1 MLTITGGIGLSGSVT
16 ISGSKNAA
24 APIIA
29 GALFFESSTLHNV
42 PRIGDVFNLLEI
54 IKSFGV
60 ETEFI
65 GNTLK
70 MNWGSAASDSAIDRE
85 RMKKIRISIL
95 LLPALLQRFGRAEF
109 PFPGGCNIGKR
120 PIGEHISGLQDLGY
134 ELSSEG
140 EMMLLQ
146 GSKKSGE
153 IELWANRMVTA
164 TENLLSAAV
173 LRDGVTLIRLAA
185 YEPHVIDLV
194 RFYQNAGIEIDIGYD
209 HTIRVVGVDAVKSH
223 TEYHVTTD
231 YLESG
236 TFVIAGALAATTHI
250 DIKNAGISDL
260 RAFLERLHKT
270 GVITENLGD
279 DTLRVHRATEL
290 KAIDFQSNIFP
301 GVPSDLGSPFGVLLT
316 QAEGISK
323 VYEVLYEGRFGY
335 LGELEKMKAHVAI
348 MNPHEALIFGPTL
361 LRGATVSSWDLRAG
375 AAMIIAGL
383 IADGQTQITN
393 VEYIDRGYEDIVG
406 KLIGLGAQISRTTI
420 LN

>member
-1 MLTITGGIGLSGSVT
+1 MLTITGGAQLSGSVT

-29 GALFFESSTLHNV
+29 GALLFESSTLHNV

-54 IKSFGV
+54 IASFGV
-60 ETEFI
+60 EIEFT
-65 GNTLK
+65 GNTLQMK
-70 MNWGSAASDSAIDRE
+70 WKEGASDSHIDRE

-95 LLPALLQRFGRAEF
+95 LLPALLQKFGRAEF

-134 ELSSEG
+134 ELSNDG
-140 EMMLLQ
+140 EMMCLR
-146 GSKKSGE
+146 GDKKSGE
-153 IELWANRMVTA
+153 IELYANRMVTA

-173 LRDGVTLIRLAA
+173 LREGVTLIRLAA
-185 YEPHVIDLV
+185 YEPHVIDLIH
-194 RFYQNAGIEIDIGYD
+194 FYQSSGIKIDIGYD
-209 HTIRVVGVDAVKSH
+209 HTIRVEGVDTLPEH
-223 TEYHVTTD
+223 IEYRVTTD

-236 TFVIAGALAATTHI
+236 TFVIAGALAAWEYI
-250 DIKNAGISDL
+250 DIKNAGIPDL
-260 RAFLERLHKT
+260 RAFLERLHKA
-270 GVITENLGD
+270 GVVTQDRGD

-290 KAIDFQSNIFP
+290 RAIDLQGNIFP
-301 GVPSDLGSPFGVLLT
+301 GVPSDLGSPFWVLLT
-316 QAEGISK
+316 QAEWISK
-323 VYEVLYEGRFGY
+323 VHEVLYEGRFGY

-348 MNPHEALIFGPTL
+348 LNPHEALIFGPTS

-375 AAMIIAGL
+375 AAMILAGL

-406 KLIGLGAQISRTTI
+406 KLIALGAHISRSTT

>member
-1 MLTITGGIGLSGSVT
+1 MLTITGGAGLSGSVT

-29 GALFFESSTLHNV
+29 GALLFESSTLHNV
-42 PRIGDVFNLLEI
+42 PRIGDVFNLIEI

-60 ETEFI
+60 ETQFI

-70 MNWGSAASDSAIDRE
+70 MHWGSSVSNDTIDVE

-95 LLPALLQRFGRAEF
+95 LLPALLERFGQVKF

-134 ELSSEG
+134 DLSSEG
-140 EMMLLQ
+140 
-146 GSKKSGE
+146 
-153 IELWANRMVTA
+153 MVTA
-164 TENLLSAAV
+164 TENLLSAAI

-194 RFYQNAGIEIDIGYD
+194 RFYQNAGIEIDIWFD
-209 HTIRVVGVDAVKSH
+209 HTIRVVGVNELKTH
-223 TEYHVTTD
+223 TEYCVTTD

-236 TFVIAGALAATTHI
+236 TFVIAGALAATEYI
-250 DIKNAGISDL
+250 DIKNAGIPDL

-279 DTLRVHRATEL
+279 DTLRVYRATEL

-301 GVPSDLGSPFGVLLT
+301 WVPSDLWSPFGVLLT

-348 MNPHEALIFGPTL
+348 MNPHEALIFGSTP

-406 KLIGLGAQISRTTI
+406 KLIGLGAQISRTAT